1 MIDLYSSW
9 GYYNIVS
16 IRLAIQV
23 LWKLRKNLTELGVS
37 TMEKAVPMRFRQ
49 AIVQALADE
58 MRSDSSVILL
68 GEDVAEAEGVFKTSE
83 GLLTE
88 FGPLRVRD
96 TPISEMG
103 FTGAAVGAAIMG
115 MKPVVE
121 IMFME
126 FLGVALD
133 QLVTEAAK
141 MRYLS
146 NGKLSVPMVVRASV
160 GSGLGFGCQ
169 HSQTLENW
177 VAATPGLK
185 VVCPSDAQAAY
196 SLTRSA
202 IQDSDPV
209 MILEPRILYAERGD
223 VDASLRI
230 SIGKAR
236 VLRQG
241 KDITVVS
248 LGQMVKVCHAAIEK
262 SGLDVELIDLATIVP
277 WDRESVIASVAKT
290 GRLVV
295 VEEAPKSGGWGSE
308 IIASTTSTLFAQLKG
323 APFRITTPDVPVPY
337 SGVLEARFIPTA
349 DDIARQLNEAMKSGT
364 TPKSWWELEGL
375 Q

>member
-1 MIDLYSSW
+1 M
-9 GYYNIVS
+9 G
-16 IRLAIQV
+16 
-23 LWKLRKNLTELGVS
+23 T
-37 TMEKAVPMRFRQ
+37 TTPMRFRQ
-49 AIVQALADE
+49 AIVSALADE
-58 MRSDSSVILL
+58 MRADSTVMLF
-68 GEDVAEAEGVFKTSE
+68 GEDVAEAEGPFKTSE
-83 GLLTE
+83 GLLAE
-88 FGPLRVRD
+88 FGPLRIRD

-185 VVCPSDAQAAY
+185 VVCPSDAQSAY
-196 SLTRSA
+196 SLMRAS
-202 IQDSDPV
+202 IQDPDPV
-209 MILEPRILYAERGD
+209 MILEPRILYAERGE
-223 VDASLRI
+223 VDTSL
-230 SIGKAR
+230 SLPIGKAR
-236 VLRQG
+236 VLRKG
-241 KDITVVS
+241 IDITVVA
-248 LGQMVKVCHAAIEK
+248 LGQMVNVARNAIEK
-262 SGLDVELIDLATIVP
+262 SGLDVELIDLATVVP
-277 WDRESVIASVAKT
+277 WDREGVLASVKKT

-308 IIASTTSTLFAQLKG
+308 IVAAATSELFSQLKG

-337 SGVLEARFIPTA
+337 SGVLEARFVPTA
-349 DDIARQLNEAMKSGT
+349 DDVARQLIESFKSGT
-364 TPKSWWELEGL
+364 SPKSLWELEGL
-375 Q
+375 K

>member
-1 MIDLYSSW
+1 MSE
-9 GYYNIVS
+9 
-16 IRLAIQV
+16 Q
-23 LWKLRKNLTELGVS
+23 
-37 TMEKAVPMRFRQ
+37 AVKSGAKEIRFRQ
-49 AIVQALADE
+49 AIATALADE
-58 MRSDSSVILL
+58 MRADKSVMIF
-68 GEDVAEAEGVFKTSE
+68 GEDVAEAEGPFKTSE

-96 TPISEMG
+96 TPISEMA

-115 MKPVVE
+115 MRPVVE

-146 NGKLSVPMVVRASV
+146 NGKLSVPMVVRASC
-160 GSGLGFGCQ
+160 GSGLGFGSQ

-177 VAATPGLK
+177 VSATPGLK
-185 VVCPSDAQAAY
+185 VICPSDAQSAY
-196 SLTRSA
+196 SLLRAA
-202 IQDSDPV
+202 IQDPDPV
-209 MILEPRILYAERGD
+209 MFLEPRILYAERGP
-223 VDASLRI
+223 VDTSLKME
-230 SIGKAR
+230 IGKAR
-236 VLRQG
+236 VLLSG

-248 LGQMVKVCHAAIEK
+248 MGQMVNICREAIAL

-277 WDRESVIASVAKT
+277 WDRECVLKSVTKT

-295 VEEAPKSGGWGSE
+295 VEEAPLSGGWGSE
-308 IIASTTSTLFAQLKG
+308 ILAATTSKLYSSLKA

-337 SGVLEARFIPTA
+337 SGSLEARFIPTA
-349 DDIARQLNEAMKSGT
+349 ADIARQLTESMSDGL
-364 TPKSWWELEGL
+364 TPKQWWEIEGL
-375 Q
+375 GS